1 MIEIPATFRAMP
13 RWWSDGTDWLD
24 TLPELVA
31 TQCARWQLT
40 PDGDVRHGSNALVVR
55 VRRGDER
62 LALRMSPPG
71 DDVTTE
77 AAALRFWDGRGTV
90 RLVDVDRER
99 RAQLL
104 EWVTPGR
111 SLEQLPLAT
120 TAPVI
125 GGVLRRLA
133 VEAPAHAPSTG
144 DIIVAEAS
152 GWTRRWSAL
161 GRPGVEPLLT
171 AAIEAAEAVRE
182 PATPWLA
189 VNADLHFGQ
198 ILSAEREPWLVVD
211 PVLLRGDVGYDLGRL
226 LWSRLDELAD
236 DGQVRAYL
244 AAVVEAAELDPGRSR
259 QLVVVRAM
267 SYLMWG
273 LERGLTEDP
282 PRCLRLLEIFG
293 GREDGYSPET

>member
-1 MIEIPATFRAMP
+1 MIEVPATFRAMP

-24 TLPELVA
+24 RLPELVA
-31 TQCARWQLT
+31 AQCERWDLT
-40 PDGDVRHGSNALVVR
+40 PEADLRHGSNALVVL

-62 LALRMSPPG
+62 LALRLSPPG
-71 DDVTTE
+71 DDVATE

-90 RLVDVDRER
+90 RLLAADIVR

-111 SLEQLPLAT
+111 SLHELPLTA
-120 TAPVI
+120 TAPVL

-133 VEAPAHAPSTG
+133 VEAPPDTPSTG
-144 DIIVAEAS
+144 DLIAADLPDWP
-152 GWTRRWSAL
+152 GRWRAL
-161 GRPGVEPLLT
+161 GAPGPDHLLA

-182 PATPWLA
+182 PATPLLA
-189 VNADLHFGQ
+189 VNGDLHFGQ

-226 LWSRLDELAD
+226 LWSRLDELPAD
-236 DGQVRAYL
+236 RQVRDYL
-244 AAVVEAAELDPGRSR
+244 AAVVEAAELEPVRAER
-259 QLVVVRAM
+259 LVVVRAM
-267 SYLMWG
+267 SYLLWG
-273 LERGLTEDP
+273 LEHGLTEDP

-293 GREDGYSPET
+293 GS

>member
-1 MIEIPATFRAMP
+1 MIEVPATFRAMP

-24 TLPELVA
+24 ALPELVA
-31 TQCARWQLT
+31 TQSAQWELT

-71 DDVTTE
+71 DDVATE

-90 RLVDVDRER
+90 RLVAVDVDR

-111 SLEQLPLAT
+111 SLQELPLAA

-133 VEAPAHAPSTG
+133 VEAPADASSTG
-144 DIIVAEAS
+144 DIIAADLP
-152 GWTRRWSAL
+152 GWPGRWSAL
-161 GRPGVEPLLT
+161 GRPGSERLLT
-171 AAIEAAEAVRE
+171 AAIAAAEAVRE
-182 PATPWLA
+182 PVTPQLA

-198 ILSAEREPWLVVD
+198 ILSADREPWLVVD
-211 PVLLRGDVGYDLGRL
+211 PVLLRGDIGYDLGRL
-226 LWSRLDELAD
+226 LWSRLDELPED
-236 DGQVRAYL
+236 RQVLDYQ
-244 AAVVEAAELDPGRSR
+244 AAVVEAADLEPGRAE

-267 SYLMWG
+267 SYLLWG

-293 GREDGYSPET
+293 GR

>member
-1 MIEIPATFRAMP
+1 MP
-13 RWWSDGTDWLD
+13 RWWRDGTDWLD
-24 TLPELVA
+24 ALPELVA
-31 TQCARWQLT
+31 TQSARWGLT

-62 LALRMSPPG
+62 LALRLSPPG
-71 DDVTTE
+71 DDVATE
-77 AAALRFWDGRGTV
+77 AAALRFWAGRGTV
-90 RLVDVDRER
+90 RLVAVDTER

-111 SLEQLPLAT
+111 SLDQVPLLA

-133 VEAPAHAPSTG
+133 VVATADIPSTG
-144 DIIVAEAS
+144 DVTTAYLP
-152 GWTRRWSAL
+152 GWTSRWSFL
-161 GRPGVEPLLT
+161 GRPGSEPLLV

-182 PATPWLA
+182 PATPQLA

-211 PVLLRGDVGYDLGRL
+211 PVLMRGDVGYDLGRL
-226 LWSRLDELAD
+226 LWSRLDELPD
-236 DGQVRAYL
+236 DRQVRAYL
-244 AAVVEAAELDPGRSR
+244 AAVVEAAELEPGRAR

-267 SYLMWG
+267 SYLLWG

-293 GREDGYSPET
+293 GR

>member
-1 MIEIPATFRAMP
+1 MIEVPATFRAMP

-24 TLPELVA
+24 ALPELVA
-31 TQCARWQLT
+31 TQCADWELT

-71 DDVTTE
+71 DDVAKE
-77 AAALRFWDGRGTV
+77 AAALRFWAGRGTV
-90 RLVDVDRER
+90 RLVVVDSER

-111 SLEQLPLAT
+111 SLDQLPLPA

-125 GGVLRRLA
+125 GSVLRRLA
-133 VEAPAHAPSTG
+133 VDAPADAPSTG
-144 DIIVAEAS
+144 EVVTAEVS

-161 GRPGVEPLLT
+161 GRPGSEPLLT
-171 AAIEAAEAVRE
+171 SAIEAAEAVRE
-182 PATPWLA
+182 PATPQLA
-189 VNADLHFGQ
+189 VDGDLHFGQ

-211 PVLLRGDVGYDLGRL
+211 PVLLRGDIGYDLGRL
-226 LWSRLDELAD
+226 LWSRLDDMGED
-236 DGQVRAYL
+236 RQVRAYL
-244 AAVVEAAELDPGRSR
+244 AAVVEAAELEHGRVR

-267 SYLMWG
+267 SYLLWG

-282 PRCLRLLEIFG
+282 PRCLRLLGIFG
-293 GREDGYSPET
+293 GR

>member
-1 MIEIPATFRAMP
+1 MIEVPATFRAMP

-24 TLPELVA
+24 ALPELVA
-31 TQCARWQLT
+31 RQCTRWQLT

-55 VRRGDER
+55 VRRGDQR
-62 LALRMSPPG
+62 LALRLSPPG
-71 DDVTTE
+71 DDVATE
-77 AAALRFWDGRGTV
+77 AAALQFWAGRGTV
-90 RLVDVDRER
+90 RLVAVDTER
-99 RAQLL
+99 QAQLL

-111 SLEQLPLAT
+111 SLDQLPLAA

-133 VEAPAHAPSTG
+133 VEAPADTPSTG
-144 DIIVAEAS
+144 DVITADLR
-152 GWTRRWSAL
+152 GWLGRWSAL
-161 GRPGVEPLLT
+161 GRPGAEPLLT
-171 AAIEAAEAVRE
+171 AAIEAAEAVGE
-182 PATPWLA
+182 PATPQLA

-226 LWSRLDELAD
+226 LWSRLDELPED
-236 DGQVRAYL
+236 RQVRAYL
-244 AAVVEAAELDPGRSR
+244 AAVVEAAELEPGRAR
-259 QLVVVRAM
+259 QLVVVRSM
-267 SYLMWG
+267 SYLLWG

-293 GREDGYSPET
+293 GR